1 MQTLPIQ
8 LNTARRDI
16 NFIIGHS
23 LWEPL
28 RQFLHRQY
36 PHHSLFVICDETVGA
51 LYGEAAREQLA
62 SHPGWKALLSFP
74 AGESSKSREHKDALE
89 DQLLARR
96 AGRDSVLVAIGGGVT
111 GDLAG
116 YVAATL
122 HRGIPLIHL
131 PTTLLA
137 QVDSSIGGKVGIN
150 HPAGKNLLGAF
161 YQPAAIYADI
171 NFLHSLPD
179 DEYFNGL
186 AEVIKY
192 AVIMDDE
199 LWGWL
204 ERDSEGIIRRENAL
218 LERIV
223 SRCAQLKI
231 RVVQADEKEAEYRSI
246 LNFGHTVGHAIE
258 QLSRYRLKHGYA
270 IAAGMQ
276 IAVRLSRTH
285 LGYPEERV
293 RGLNRLLEV
302 YQLNRTPLQDF
313 SFEEVWECLQSD
325 KKSRRQSPRFTLM
338 NGENKPELFY
348 SIEKAELEDAFSAT

>member
-1 MQTLPIQ
+1 MQTLPIR
-8 LNTARRDI
+8 LNTTQREID
-16 NFIIGHS
+16 FIIGHS

-28 RQFLHRQY
+28 RHFLQRQY
-36 PHHSLFVICDETVGA
+36 PHHSIFLICDETVGA
-51 LYGEAAREQLA
+51 RYGEEAREQLA

-74 AGESSKSREHKDALE
+74 AGEASKSRNCKDMLE

-96 AGRDSVLVAIGGGVT
+96 AGRDSVLLAMGGGVT

-122 HRGIPLIHL
+122 HRGIPLVHL

-192 AVIMDDE
+192 AAIMDDE
-199 LWGWL
+199 LWDWL
-204 ERDSEGIIRRENAL
+204 ERESAGIIRRENPL

-231 RVVQADEKEAEYRSI
+231 QVVQADEKEAAYRSI

-258 QLSRYRLKHGYA
+258 QLSRYRLKHGFA
-270 IAAGMQ
+270 IAAGMK
-276 IAVRLSRTH
+276 IAARLSHTH
-285 LGYPEERV
+285 LGYPEARV
-293 RGLNRLLEV
+293 RRLDRLFEV
-302 YQLNRTPLQDF
+302 YQLNRVELSDF

-338 NGENKPELFY
+338 NGDNKPELFY
-348 SIEKAELEDAFSAT
+348 PIEKAELEDAFSAT